1 MYRAGIKPWNSS
13 DWKPHLSEEAHEQVA
28 KAIEHRDDHDEKL
41 DPPAG
46 PN

>member
-13 DWKPHLSEEAHEQVA
+13 DWKPHLSEEAHKQAV
-28 KAIEHRDDHDEKL
+28 KAIENRDDEKG

-46 PN
+46 LN